1 MEKLYKPTRKV
12 VVCFSDG
19 ETWEEMND
27 EIKIVNLYGNG
38 ISDPHFVLHVQHL
51 FFHDTKSL

>member
-1 MEKLYKPTRKV
+1 MSHEMSVIKV
-12 VVCFSDG
+12 RELCKC
-19 ETWEEMND
+19 ETCEEMND

-51 FFHDTKSL
+51 IFHDTKSL

>member
-1 MEKLYKPTRKV
+1 KLYKPTRKV